1 MLFVKST
8 KVRRASDRYPAC
20 FDQSPAQ
27 PLVAKGQELPMP
39 CLATAGMSGGDY
51 SGISA
56 QFFRAGK
63 ALDRVHFARD
73 YCGHGRSDSWHAQQ
87 LLMHRFAPKLQPN
100 PFFLRL
106 HLLSNQIMQS
116 QLLAQKG
123 GICFGQFQPAQKAQ
137 PAHAKDVRALRQLQA
152 ALSIQQRMD
161 AVTQHGAQPC
171 PIESLPQKI
180 FAHSR
185 LAPRHMGAR
194 HQVAPQQRAQC
205 VGIEP
210 VRLDLRIGNQPRLV
224 GMGQHHLLYPFELF
238 KLIVNAAP
246 IPARFHY
253 RLAWPSQARKKLSE
267 TKRRVALHAGF
278 SQLPASLIHCATH
291 TVLLVNVYSNVIHE
305 NSSFLFFST
314 LRTEGLLSFYLTLFC
329 FCSHVSGLK
338 KDLNDFTPKLGP
350 LADSLKLDLD
360 NLQNAITNLDGVEKG
375 ANTLFGTA

>member
-1 MLFVKST
+1 
-8 KVRRASDRYPAC
+8 
-20 FDQSPAQ
+20 
-27 PLVAKGQELPMP
+27 
-39 CLATAGMSGGDY
+39 
-51 SGISA
+51 
-56 QFFRAGK
+56 
-63 ALDRVHFARD
+63 
-73 YCGHGRSDSWHAQQ
+73 
-87 LLMHRFAPKLQPN
+87 
-100 PFFLRL
+100 
-106 HLLSNQIMQS
+106 
-116 QLLAQKG
+116 
-123 GICFGQFQPAQKAQ
+123 
-137 PAHAKDVRALRQLQA
+137 
-152 ALSIQQRMD
+152 MD

-171 PIESLPQKI
+171 PIESLPEKI

-278 SQLPASLIHCATH
+278 SQLPASLIHCAKH

-305 NSSFLFFST
+305 NSSFLFLST
-314 LRTEGLLSFYLTLFC
+314 LCTEGLLSFYLTPFSYSQWTVVERSANSSRTSFSLA
-329 FCSHVSGLK
+329 CSACARNSFHPVW
-338 KDLNDFTPKLGP
+338 LGR
-350 LADSLKLDLD
+350 
-360 NLQNAITNLDGVEKG
+360 
-375 ANTLFGTA
+375 

>member
-1 MLFVKST
+1 
-8 KVRRASDRYPAC
+8 
-20 FDQSPAQ
+20 
-27 PLVAKGQELPMP
+27 
-39 CLATAGMSGGDY
+39 
-51 SGISA
+51 
-56 QFFRAGK
+56 
-63 ALDRVHFARD
+63 
-73 YCGHGRSDSWHAQQ
+73 
-87 LLMHRFAPKLQPN
+87 
-100 PFFLRL
+100 
-106 HLLSNQIMQS
+106 
-116 QLLAQKG
+116 
-123 GICFGQFQPAQKAQ
+123 
-137 PAHAKDVRALRQLQA
+137 
-152 ALSIQQRMD
+152 MD

-238 KLIVNAAP
+238 KLIVNEAP

-278 SQLPASLIHCATH
+278 PQLPASLIHCAKH

-305 NSSFLFFST
+305 NSSFLFLST
-314 LRTEGLLSFYLTLFC
+314 LCTEGLLSFYLTYC
-329 FCSHVSGLK
+329 AHSSNAAGSPRKWARTSPAKCSEPVIKIEFGL
-338 KDLNDFTPKLGP
+338 
-350 LADSLKLDLD
+350 ARAWSSASL
-360 NLQNAITNLDGVEKG
+360 TEGVME
-375 ANTLFGTA
+375 

>member
-1 MLFVKST
+1 
-8 KVRRASDRYPAC
+8 
-20 FDQSPAQ
+20 
-27 PLVAKGQELPMP
+27 
-39 CLATAGMSGGDY
+39 
-51 SGISA
+51 
-56 QFFRAGK
+56 
-63 ALDRVHFARD
+63 
-73 YCGHGRSDSWHAQQ
+73 
-87 LLMHRFAPKLQPN
+87 
-100 PFFLRL
+100 
-106 HLLSNQIMQS
+106 
-116 QLLAQKG
+116 
-123 GICFGQFQPAQKAQ
+123 
-137 PAHAKDVRALRQLQA
+137 
-152 ALSIQQRMD
+152 MD

-180 FAHSR
+180 FPHSR
-185 LAPRHMGAR
+185 LAPRHMSAR

-278 SQLPASLIHCATH
+278 PQLPASLIHCAKH

-314 LRTEGLLSFYLTLFC
+314 LCTKGLLSFYLTPNFFDHASVTSILLLDKF
-329 FCSHVSGLK
+329 FVHERRPTKV
-338 KDLNDFTPKLGP
+338 LGV
-350 LADSLKLDLD
+350 D
-360 NLQNAITNLDGVEKG
+360 T
-375 ANTLFGTA
+375 

>member
-1 MLFVKST
+1 
-8 KVRRASDRYPAC
+8 
-20 FDQSPAQ
+20 
-27 PLVAKGQELPMP
+27 
-39 CLATAGMSGGDY
+39 
-51 SGISA
+51 
-56 QFFRAGK
+56 
-63 ALDRVHFARD
+63 
-73 YCGHGRSDSWHAQQ
+73 
-87 LLMHRFAPKLQPN
+87 
-100 PFFLRL
+100 
-106 HLLSNQIMQS
+106 
-116 QLLAQKG
+116 
-123 GICFGQFQPAQKAQ
+123 
-137 PAHAKDVRALRQLQA
+137 
-152 ALSIQQRMD
+152 MD

-180 FAHSR
+180 FPHSR

-278 SQLPASLIHCATH
+278 SLLPASLIHCAKH

-314 LRTEGLLSFYLTLFC
+314 LRTEGLLSFYLTPILLPDPYSTSLLF
-329 FCSHVSGLK
+329 FSPILY
-338 KDLNDFTPKLGP
+338 LKLGRLD
-350 LADSLKLDLD
+350 LADKEKVLGCCISSSPSFPATYHRLLCLGVG
-360 NLQNAITNLDGVEKG
+360 DGEIGLPGGG
-375 ANTLFGTA
+375 AALPGGGAALPGGGAALPGGGAALPGGGAALPGGGAALPGGGAGEY

>member
-1 MLFVKST
+1 
-8 KVRRASDRYPAC
+8 
-20 FDQSPAQ
+20 
-27 PLVAKGQELPMP
+27 
-39 CLATAGMSGGDY
+39 
-51 SGISA
+51 
-56 QFFRAGK
+56 
-63 ALDRVHFARD
+63 
-73 YCGHGRSDSWHAQQ
+73 
-87 LLMHRFAPKLQPN
+87 
-100 PFFLRL
+100 
-106 HLLSNQIMQS
+106 
-116 QLLAQKG
+116 
-123 GICFGQFQPAQKAQ
+123 
-137 PAHAKDVRALRQLQA
+137 
-152 ALSIQQRMD
+152 MD

-171 PIESLPQKI
+171 PIESLAQKI

-253 RLAWPSQARKKLSE
+253 GLAWPSQARKKLSE

-278 SQLPASLIHCATH
+278 SQLPASLIHCAKH

-314 LRTEGLLSFYLTLFC
+314 LRTEGLLSFYLTPISTLCRCHSRRRAPFRWPAKSIRKD
-329 FCSHVSGLK
+329 CSRGERARRRR
-338 KDLNDFTPKLGP
+338 GP
-350 LADSLKLDLD
+350 APRVGRNGGPARRRAFPD
-360 NLQNAITNLDGVEKG
+360 A
-375 ANTLFGTA
+375 